1 LETNRIRPY
10 QIELGPVFRGEKQT
24 TCATLSWHETY
35 PYRSTIGKAIE
46 LCWIANPLYILKAIT
61 AGIGGVF
68 GGTKFSKDK
77 YLETHVSFRSCGRE
91 CSRRRGAAVAPS
103 INSHHHLWW
112 PSDAGSVFLTLQARE
127 IPRLAMGVGCRTG
140 RRDKL
145 AAIKT
150 TVMVIPRPPAQA
162 NYCQSV

>member
-77 YLETHVSFRSCGRE
+77 YLETHVSFPQLRRE
-91 CSRRRGAAVAPS
+91 YSRRRGAAV
-103 INSHHHLWW
+103 
-112 PSDAGSVFLTLQARE
+112 
-127 IPRLAMGVGCRTG
+127 PRFAMGVGCTT
-140 RRDKL
+140 RRQDKL
-145 AAIKT
+145 AAKK

-162 NYCQSV
+162 NYGQSV